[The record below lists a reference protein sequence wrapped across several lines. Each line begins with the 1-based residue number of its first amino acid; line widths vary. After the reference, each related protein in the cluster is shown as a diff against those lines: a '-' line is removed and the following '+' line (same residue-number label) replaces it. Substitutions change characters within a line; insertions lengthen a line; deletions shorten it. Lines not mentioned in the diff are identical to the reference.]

1 MPIFLLCMSAELEEV
16 TDFSA
21 PADHEWCLDLKQSDS
36 DEVKEVCQQILKA
49 FSPPPFLKSCLKI

>member
-16 TDFSA
+16 TDFKA

-36 DEVKEVCQQILKA
+36 DEEKKVL
-49 FSPPPFLKSCLKI
+49 